1 MLVYQ
6 SDGLQPARSGGTY
19 AVTGNADVSSG
30 LDIELKP
37 TPFNKPGIWTVMT
50 WTGTLTGTAQ
60 NVNIINSTTSLN
72 APLHPYQDGNSFKVV
87 LS

>member
-6 SDGLQPARSGGTY
+6 SDSLQPARSGGTY

-30 LDIELKP
+30 LELELKSSV
-37 TPFNKPGIWTVMT
+37 FNAPGIWTVMT
-50 WTGTLTGTAQ
+50 WTGTLTGTVQ
-60 NVNIINSTTSLN
+60 NVALVNSTGLS
-72 APLHPYQDGNSFKVV
+72 APACPYLDGKSFKVC